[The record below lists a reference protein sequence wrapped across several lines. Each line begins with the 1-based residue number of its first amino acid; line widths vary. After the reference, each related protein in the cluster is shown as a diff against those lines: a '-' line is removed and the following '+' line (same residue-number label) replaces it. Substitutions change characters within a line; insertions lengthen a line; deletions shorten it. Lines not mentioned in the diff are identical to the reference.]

1 MDVNNDIENLGTLRL
16 PHSFTIGVGFG
27 VQALYMIDGGVLRE
41 DRNDGPDLHPPL
53 RLGGSP
59 QGEVRLL
66 LQLSDRLELVSSGPH
81 AQQSSRA
88 GFLGVDS
95 A

>member
-1 MDVNNDIENLGTLRL
+1 MGLW
-16 PHSFTIGVGFG
+16 
-27 VQALYMIDGGVLRE
+27 VQALNMVDGVVLGE

-53 RLGGSP
+53 WLGRSP

-66 LQLSDRLELVSSGPH
+66 LQLGDRLELVSPGPH
-81 AQQSSRA
+81 AQQ
-88 GFLGVDS
+88 GGGGWLLGVHG